1 MWTPILY
8 ILWSS
13 HGGDILEVYKGLYD
27 FILTTCMQ
35 SEDVNFFRKIFENI
49 KANEEIFFAIK
60 QEPKFEILKYKQYI
74 NMQLLRLTQEEDL
87 RIIIRMLNRTLR
99 GAIASTFK
107 NNHVEQSR
115 REFYQA
121 LDYLKYGILK
131 ERVEK

>member
-13 HGGDILEVYKGLYD
+13 HGGDIFEVYKGLYD

-131 ERVEK
+131 ETVEK

>member
-8 ILWSS
+8 ILWRS
-13 HGGDILEVYKGLYD
+13 HGGDIFEVYKGLYD

>member
-1 MWTPILY
+1 M
-8 ILWSS
+8 
-13 HGGDILEVYKGLYD
+13 YKGLYD

>member
-13 HGGDILEVYKGLYD
+13 HGGDIFEGYKGLFD